1 MKSDDS
7 STADLSCRL
16 PGVELQNCRIW
27 YGAAPN
33 VVNTFCKEYDWTGK
47 KVYAFAT
54 SGGSGTGKTAER
66 LQPYV
71 KGGVVSGAKLVHDAR
86 DLIEWTKSI

>member
-1 MKSDDS
+1 M
-7 STADLSCRL
+7 
-16 PGVELQNCRIW
+16 
-27 YGAAPN
+27 
-33 VVNTFCKEYDWTGK
+33 TGPERK
-47 KVYAFAT
+47 CMLFAT
-54 SGGSGTGKTAER
+54 SGGSGTGKTSER

>member
-54 SGGSGTGKTAER
+54 SGGSKIGKTAEK
-66 LQPYV
+66 LSPSIT
-71 KGGVVSGAKLVHDAR
+71 GASLIEAKLVFSAD
-86 DLIEWTKSI
+86 DIENW